1 MPQSKEDWKV
11 YGNVFSAHSARVLE
25 KLRGQGH
32 FEELV
37 SPIKI
42 GKEANVFSARTADG
56 GRIAAKIYRLENC
69 NFNKMS
75 SYLAQDPRFPKRAGG
90 RRQTVFAWTQR
101 EYRNLH
107 LARQWVR
114 VPTPLAFSANVLL
127 MEFIGDGETPAP
139 PLKDVALEDPGAM
152 FTEIV
157 AGVRAAWRGGLVHGD
172 LSAFNILVLRGAPVL
187 IDWSAGLPA
196 SAPAAR
202 EYLERDVRNLCRFFK
217 KDPERTLQDILAP
230 ATALSGASGHL

>member
-1 MPQSKEDWKV
+1 MAQSKEEWKV
-11 YGNVFSAHSARVLE
+11 YGNVFSAHSLRVLE

-56 GRIAAKIYRLENC
+56 SLIAAKIYRLENC

-75 SYLAQDPRFPKRAGG
+75 QYLGEDPRFRKKAGG
-90 RRQTVFAWTQR
+90 RRQIVFTWTQR

-139 PLKDVALEDPGAM
+139 TLKDVALEDPGAM
-152 FTEIV
+152 FTEIL

-172 LSAFNILVLRGAPVL
+172 LSAFNILVHKGEPVL

-202 EYLERDVRNLCRFFK
+202 EYLERDVKNLCAFFK
-217 KDPERTLQDILAP
+217 ADAKATLQRIL
-230 ATALSGASGHL
+230 S